1 MHPIKEDFHGREQE
15 FERMVCGEDPC
26 DEDLD
31 PAANRTVYSN
41 LSVIRNSRLVAN
53 EIGSLEEDC
62 LYAEGLDR
70 PRHAHFDDFA
80 LFMDED

>member
-1 MHPIKEDFHGREQE
+1 
-15 FERMVCGEDPC
+15 
-26 DEDLD
+26 
-31 PAANRTVYSN
+31 
-41 LSVIRNSRLVAN
+41 
-53 EIGSLEEDC
+53 LEEDC